1 VSVPRAPRTAPA
13 VDRRSARRSP
23 DGVALA
29 DIRVRFATYREAD
42 AETRSALAG
51 SLADASAKER
61 VLIDTCHR
69 VELVAVGG
77 DGQADVTGRAAVRR
91 LLTVVA
97 GFDSAVVAEE
107 QLIGQV
113 RGAYEAA
120 LARRETGPILNEL
133 FRRALRFGRRVRAHA
148 RPGTDRSLAD
158 PGLAW
163 LLGRLGAPGTV
174 IVAGTGEMGR
184 LVARRLADAGHRVTV
199 GSRSVERGGAL
210 LEELR
215 GDDHH
220 LVVGPIPANRIA
232 DAQAVVLAVRT
243 RAPVLEM
250 ANLGHARPWVLDL
263 STPPAVAAD
272 AVAALGERH
281 LGLDDLGR
289 RADGQRVLEPSVERR
304 LREELEREVD
314 AFARW
319 LEERRGGDA
328 IAVLHREAD
337 AVRRRHLARL
347 RAGVA
352 LDEAQ
357 LEAVEA
363 VSAAMI
369 GELLHGPSVELR
381 RGGAD
386 ADVVRRLFGVDR

>member
-1 VSVPRAPRTAPA
+1 VTDPA
-13 VDRRSARRSP
+13 VSTSRP
-23 DGVALA
+23 PGVELG
-29 DIRVRFATYREAD
+29 DIRIRFATYRDAD
-42 AETRSALAG
+42 AGERARLAATLG
-51 SLADASAKER
+51 DADGQER

-69 VELVAVGG
+69 VELVTVAGSGEANVVGR
-77 DGQADVTGRAAVRR
+77 DAVRR
-91 LLTVVA
+91 LLSVVA